1 MVFEIVA
8 LRGGE
13 HRQGQ
18 AHGLA
23 RQAMAQSK
31 PPIKFGSD
39 IKITQGM
46 WPPNRKAGFREI
58 HQE

>member
-1 MVFEIVA
+1 VAFEIVA

-23 RQAMAQSK
+23 GQAVAQSK

-46 WPPNRKAGFREI
+46 WPPDWQAGFREI